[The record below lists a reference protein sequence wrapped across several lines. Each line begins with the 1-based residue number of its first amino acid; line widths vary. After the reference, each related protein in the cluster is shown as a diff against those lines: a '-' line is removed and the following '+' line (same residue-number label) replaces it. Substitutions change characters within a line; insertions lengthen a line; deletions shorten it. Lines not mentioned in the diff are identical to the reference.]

1 MKHLRTPRPTKVG
14 KGIFMGGGA
23 MEKRRWEEPAFR
35 WHKKKDQEIK
45 KLTGRPKKHFQV
57 GVKYRL

>member
-1 MKHLRTPRPTKVG
+1 
-14 KGIFMGGGA
+14 